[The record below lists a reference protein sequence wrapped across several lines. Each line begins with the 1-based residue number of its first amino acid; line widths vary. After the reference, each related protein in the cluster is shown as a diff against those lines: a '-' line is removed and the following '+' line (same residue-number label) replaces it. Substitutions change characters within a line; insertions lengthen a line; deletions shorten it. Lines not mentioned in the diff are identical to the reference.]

1 MSYVPGEWEVRKG
14 TLSIYTNY
22 GGSRKPLCHKIANTK
37 QPLFTKECQEA
48 NAKLMAAAPELLKA
62 LTDLM
67 NQLECVGIATKSE
80 DIDWTEMEA
89 EEKDF
94 GQWHGTEGMSFNQ
107 ARKAIAKATGGLS

>member
-1 MSYVPGEWEVRKG
+1 MEIWRHEPNENPIALIAKVVRQSVPLHHGDHACNG
-14 TLSIYTNY
+14 
-22 GGSRKPLCHKIANTK
+22 
-37 QPLFTKECQEA
+37 Q
-48 NAKLMAAAPELLKA
+48 LMAAAPEMLKA

-107 ARKAIAKATGGLS
+107 ARKAIAKATGEAL